1 MWVDAPITR
10 TTTMHGLPL
19 PPLAASAPPPA
30 LPPPPPRG
38 VPTGWLVA
46 AGAGVVFLALLLLFR
61 GGNPNDEALGLY
73 TEARTRC
80 EAGQFDACTAV
91 LERAAPLARDPTT
104 QRLIEELAVEARLAP
119 QTVAGTA
126 ALEAGRLDDASRALE
141 AARALAP
148 DNPRVTKL
156 ATRLAAARA
165 AEVPAAAEP
174 PVVALVAV
182 PPSDAPL
189 PETPATP
196 PPAGAF
202 VVTPT
207 APATPPEAPVSR
219 PARPTVARRPS
230 PGTGPTNPSTSPSA
244 AAPGDP
250 ARPAAATVAA
260 APASAASAPAETPRP
275 RAAISLL
282 NPAAGAPASA
292 ASDVGFLSVT
302 SAVPGIV
309 HVDGVSTGKGTPLF
323 MFKVAPG
330 EHAVDV
336 RDASGQVVGR
346 RSVRVEA
353 RGVVPVVFAAPK

>member
-10 TTTMHGLPL
+10 TTTMHGLQL
-19 PPLAASAPPPA
+19 PPLAAPAPAPA

-46 AGAGVVFLALLLLFR
+46 AGAGVVVLALLLLFR

-73 TEARTRC
+73 TEARARC

-91 LERAAPLARDPTT
+91 LDRAVPLARDPTT

-126 ALEAGRLDDASRALE
+126 ALEAGRLEDAERAL
-141 AARALAP
+141 AVARALAP

-156 ATRLAAARA
+156 EARLAAARA
-165 AEVPAAAEP
+165 AEVPATPEP

-182 PPSDAPL
+182 PPTDAPV
-189 PETPATP
+189 PETAAPAPSAVETR
-196 PPAGAF
+196 A
-202 VVTPT
+202 VVSSAAPTART
-207 APATPPEAPVSR
+207 APAAPPASR
-219 PARPTVARRPS
+219 PPRTVARRPGS
-230 PGTGPTNPSTSPSA
+230 VAPSASPSDVSPA
-244 AAPGDP
+244 DP
-250 ARPAAATVAA
+250 ASPPAAMVAA
-260 APASAASAPAETPRP
+260 APAPAAPAETPRP

-282 NPAAGAPASA
+282 NPAAGAPASGP
-292 ASDVGFLSVT
+292 SDVGFLSVT

-309 HVDGVSTGKGTPLF
+309 FVDGVSTGKGTPLF

-336 RDASGQVVGR
+336 RDAAGRVVGR
-346 RSVRVEA
+346 RSVRVEP
-353 RGVVPVVFAAPK
+353 RGVAPVVIAAPK